1 MRVKWIQPKEKGKT
15 EKDQMEIK
23 RGGCGRVSEKW
34 REGKESDA
42 SAVGTGEVM
51 RRGEEIFFPPLSAGL
66 PSLSPP
72 LSDKRKTL
80 TLAHEV

>member
-51 RRGEEIFFPPLSAGL
+51 RRGEEIFFSSSFCRTSFSFSSPL
-66 PSLSPP
+66 
-72 LSDKRKTL
+72 R
-80 TLAHEV
+80 

>member
-51 RRGEEIFFPPLSAGL
+51 RRGEEIFSSSFSRTSFSFSSPL
-66 PSLSPP
+66 
-72 LSDKRKTL
+72 R
-80 TLAHEV
+80 

>member
-1 MRVKWIQPKEKGKT
+1 MGVKRIQPKEKGKT

-42 SAVGTGEVM
+42 SAVGSGEVM
-51 RRGEEIFFPPLSAGL
+51 RRGEEIFFFFPSSFSGTSFSFSSPL
-66 PSLSPP
+66 
-72 LSDKRKTL
+72 R
-80 TLAHEV
+80 